1 MINKGELYM
10 GYENIDEVTRKEA
23 CEKVKQIV
31 KAIKALRIKYYIN
44 FSRISEKDQ
53 QIYEKLERSLN
64 KISAENDL
72 DNLKEALME
81 EEINKYYGNENDE
94 DIDKNN
100 LNNGGKYSKQE
111 NILNR
116 TYGAVDAEQE
126 ALRKG
131 KLKSAKACKQMWK
144 EYMAQLEEQTYKEM
158 ALNYKREKFQ
168 ELVQLREDIEEKT
181 KEFMKQAKESCSIA
195 YVNERA
201 EIRKA
206 IDSKITEKQ
215 PNKQES
221 TKEIT
226 I

>member
-1 MINKGELYM
+1 M

-31 KAIKALRIKYYIN
+31 KAIKSLRIKYYIN
-44 FSRISEKDQ
+44 FSKISEKDQ
-53 QIYEKLERSLN
+53 QIYEKLEKNLD
-64 KISAENDL
+64 KISTQYDL
-72 DNLKEALME
+72 DGLKIALIE
-81 EEINKYYGNENDE
+81 EEINRYYGDKNGE

-100 LNNGGKYSKQE
+100 PNNGGKYSKQE

-144 EYMAQLEEQTYKEM
+144 EYVAQLEEQTYKEM

-168 ELVQLREDIEEKT
+168 ELVQLRVDIEEKT
-181 KEFMKQAKESCSIA
+181 KKFMQKAKESCSID
-195 YVNERA
+195 YLNERA
-201 EIRKA
+201 EIGKV
-206 IDSKITEKQ
+206 IDSKIAEKQ
-215 PNKQES
+215 AEKQES
-221 TKEIT
+221 TEEIT